1 MSFKSI
7 RWFREIAELNKTK
20 AASESKVVEAT
31 LTAEIALREE
41 IRIAVDKERLSSRQE
56 QDKLQ
61 MIVDELRHS
70 IQRSEGQSNRKEQ
83 SLRQEIADLRQVR
96 EHEI

>member
-1 MSFKSI
+1 M
-7 RWFREIAELNKTK
+7 
-20 AASESKVVEAT
+20 VEAT
-31 LTAEIALREE
+31 LTAEISLREE

-61 MIVDELRHS
+61 LIVDELRHT

-83 SLRQEIADLRQVR
+83 ALRQEIADLRQVR
-96 EHEI
+96 WHEIQAVEDDIGARDSVSAIARSRVKK